1 MYERKTQKR
10 INKNSLLKLVMHG
23 VSFLM
28 FCMPDIIQPRKMQI
42 QAYYCKITLK
52 ERTVEDGQLAHEA
65 RPLLD

>member
-1 MYERKTQKR
+1 
-10 INKNSLLKLVMHG
+10 
-23 VSFLM
+23 M